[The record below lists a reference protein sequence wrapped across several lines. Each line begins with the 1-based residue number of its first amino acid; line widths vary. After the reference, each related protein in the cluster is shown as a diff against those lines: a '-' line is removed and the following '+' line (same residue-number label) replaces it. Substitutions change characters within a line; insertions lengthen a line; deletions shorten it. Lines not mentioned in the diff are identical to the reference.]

1 MSAQTS
7 IYSYNQRQQIVL
19 LEPGARSSTRI
30 YEKVYSKELT
40 VIKGVDNI
48 LEFAVID
55 QNQKPVNIDG
65 KQITA
70 RIISYDGTTTLL
82 QKTCVPLF
90 ALTGITSLQVS
101 VAELA
106 GIDAQR
112 AYYSLEIP
120 SGSMYL
126 SSVTLT
132 GTGSGYTTVPTVSII
147 GGGGT
152 GATATAEL
160 ANGQVMAITVT
171 NGGRGYTSAPR
182 VVIQPP
188 QNGTQATAVPVMTGA
203 DYAMFVDAQGG
214 GRGVL
219 NIVNSTLPSF
229 VAAKTVTIP
238 SHPWPPGANANGAF
252 YSSSTI
258 NTVEQPVFTIQT
270 RYANFTGTTNL
281 EGSIMAD
288 FSLPYPITQP
298 VTYQGYTGEVSNIQV
313 VGSNTWVTQSLT
325 DANIVFVGANV
336 VNTTADANVTVVALG
351 TGPGNIELSS
361 AANLGVGDPL
371 VFSTHGFS
379 GLVGTTVQGYHP
391 YVRLAIKNMGTA
403 NTLPTNGNLGN
414 LAGTTYYG
422 GDITE
427 VLFR

>member
-1 MSAQTS
+1 MINKLKGNNVSAQTS

-19 LEPGARSSTRI
+19 LEPGVRTTTRI

-70 RIISYDGTTTLL
+70 RIISYDGITTLL
-82 QKTCVPLF
+82 QKTCVPIY
-90 ALTGITSLQVS
+90 ALTGITSLQLT
-101 VAELA
+101 VAELT
-106 GIDAQR
+106 GIDTQR
-112 AYYSLEIP
+112 AYYSLEIVG
-120 SGSMYL
+120 GSMYL

-132 GTGSGYTTVPTVSII
+132 GTGSGYTSVPTVSII

-152 GATATAEL
+152 GATAIAEL
-160 ANGQVMAITVT
+160 VNGQVVTITVT

-188 QNGTQATAVPVMTGA
+188 QFGTTATAVPSMTGA
-203 DYAMFVDAQGG
+203 DYPMFVDAQGG

-238 SHPWPPGANANGAF
+238 SHPWPPGINANGVF

-258 NTVEQPVFTIQT
+258 NTVEQPVFTIQAH
-270 RYANFTGTTNL
+270 YANFTGSTSL
-281 EGSIMAD
+281 EGSILTD
-288 FSLPYPITQP
+288 FAFVYPITEP
-298 VTYQGYTGEVSNIQV
+298 VEYTAYTGT
-313 VGSNTWVTQSLT
+313 VGITVT
-325 DANIVFVGANV
+325 
-336 VNTTADANVTVVALG
+336 
-351 TGPGNIELSS
+351 
-361 AANLGVGDPL
+361 
-371 VFSTHGFS
+371 
-379 GLVGTTVQGYHP
+379 GYHP
-391 YVRLAIKNMGTA
+391 YVRLAIKNSGTPNA
-403 NTLPTNGNLGN
+403 LPTGGNLAN

-427 VLFR
+427 ILFR